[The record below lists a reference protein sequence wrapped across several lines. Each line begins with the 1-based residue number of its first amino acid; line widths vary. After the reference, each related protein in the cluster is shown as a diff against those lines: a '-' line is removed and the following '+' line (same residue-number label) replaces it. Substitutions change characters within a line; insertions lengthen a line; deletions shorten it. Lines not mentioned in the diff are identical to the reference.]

1 MIDMDN
7 TVVNYHL
14 HDIHINFIP
23 PIIYADLGFSSADIE
38 EYDRNEP
45 LRSKG
50 VLTFVGG
57 EDEGLKRLQTWM
69 FRDDRLKDYFDIRN
83 GMLGEAYS
91 SKLSPWLALGCISPR
106 YGILSR
112 VDAMFSSMPSSWH
125 VCCCDRLIY
134 HESKRYESER
144 GIANKSTYWL
154 HFELM
159 VRDFFHYYCKK
170 HSRRVFLKGGVLNLS
185 LIHI

>member
-106 YGILSR
+106 CGRDIIKSR
-112 VDAMFSSMPSSWH
+112 
-125 VCCCDRLIY
+125 CTL
-134 HESKRYESER
+134 
-144 GIANKSTYWL
+144 L
-154 HFELM
+154 
-159 VRDFFHYYCKK
+159 
-170 HSRRVFLKGGVLNLS
+170 
-185 LIHI
+185 